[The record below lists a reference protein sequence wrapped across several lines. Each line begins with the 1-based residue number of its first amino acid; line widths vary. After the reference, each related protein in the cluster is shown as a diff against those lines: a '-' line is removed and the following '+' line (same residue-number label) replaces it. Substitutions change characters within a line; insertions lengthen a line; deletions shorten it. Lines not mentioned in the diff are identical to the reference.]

1 MDLSDRLCD
10 KINALP
16 NLPFTCFINYLSD
29 NTGLSL
35 VPVTGSTDIEFDW
48 AGNAHKK
55 VNYMVVI
62 RDKNNSAMLESI
74 LWRITDM
81 LENIKALPSK
91 NNSYEFNS
99 IQITGLPSLEY
110 QDANNYSQYTLS
122 FSVFIYQTKQ
132 QMEVN

>member
-48 AGNAHKK
+48 AGNTHRK

-62 RDKNNSAMLESI
+62 RDRNNS
-74 LWRITDM
+74 DM
-81 LENIKALPSK
+81 LENITALPSK

-122 FSVFIYQTKQ
+122 FSVFIHQTKQ